1 MVEQL
6 ILTGIMLLLVG
17 CLFGTRINPAWLF
30 VSAIGTSY
38 LTGLIDLESMLV
50 NYTNSSLITLV
61 LLILVSIA
69 IEKTTL
75 IQRLAKSLSNG
86 SLVKSVTKL
95 GLSTAFLSSF
105 TNNTAV
111 VASLITAIKDNPNH
125 SPSKLLLP
133 L

>member
-50 NYTNSSLITLV
+50 NYTN
-61 LLILVSIA
+61 
-69 IEKTTL
+69 
-75 IQRLAKSLSNG
+75 
-86 SLVKSVTKL
+86 
-95 GLSTAFLSSF
+95 
-105 TNNTAV
+105 
-111 VASLITAIKDNPNH
+111 
-125 SPSKLLLP
+125 
-133 L
+133 